1 MALEPP
7 FGLSES
13 SLILTHNTTCAH
25 SRPSLPVK
33 ERAHFEAIY
42 ARFRSSRKGDFKV
55 AASSD
60 DGTTLRTALK

>member
-1 MALEPP
+1 
-7 FGLSES
+7 
-13 SLILTHNTTCAH
+13 LIGILLISIYTTTNHNH

-33 ERAHFEAIY
+33 ERLHFQAIY
-42 ARFRSSRKGDFKV
+42 DRFRSTRKGDFKV